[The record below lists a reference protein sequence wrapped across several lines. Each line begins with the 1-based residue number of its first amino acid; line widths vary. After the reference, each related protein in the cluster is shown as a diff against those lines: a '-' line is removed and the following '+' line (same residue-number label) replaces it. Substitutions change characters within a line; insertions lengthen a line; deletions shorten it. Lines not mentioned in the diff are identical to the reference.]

1 MIRQIIVAIMLTI
14 ICINSSLE
22 LMDRYQ
28 ASESGCTTDSE
39 CEGVE

>member
-1 MIRQIIVAIMLTI
+1 MIRQIIVAIVLTI

-22 LMDRYQ
+22 LYERYQ
-28 ASESGCTTDSE
+28 TANCTTDSE